1 MRKITW
7 KKLGKADFYF
17 GFVKQLSTY
26 RILSRYRENMK
37 NEAMMLVGS
46 ILPSCKIHDPNCST
60 RQHQSAIKI
69 ATFSE
74 IKSTCSHAEKKPGV
88 LYMVY

>member
-37 NEAMMLVGS
+37 KRGHDVGGINS
-46 ILPSCKIHDPNCST
+46 PKL
-60 RQHQSAIKI
+60 
-69 ATFSE
+69 
-74 IKSTCSHAEKKPGV
+74 
-88 LYMVY
+88 